1 MFSEETGDYPIL
13 LITLSHSSLSEPIRV
28 SSDPTSRISSTD
40 ADIVYGTVSRGNTF
54 VFMPFTMSLPGD
66 TEDSAPKTTI
76 SIDNVTRELVP
87 TIRALTSPPTVTM
100 ELVMASTPD
109 FVEALLPGF
118 DLTSISYDALTIS
131 GTLSVELLISEP
143 FPAGTFT
150 PSQFPGLF

>member
-13 LITLSHSSLSEPIRV
+13 LITLSHPSLSQPILI
-28 SSDPTSRISSTD
+28 SSDPTSRISANVT
-40 ADIVYGTVSRGNTF
+40 DIVYGTVSRGNTF

-66 TEDSAPKTTI
+66 SEDSAPKTTI
-76 SIDNVTRELVP
+76 SIDNVSRELVP

-118 DLTSISYDALTIS
+118 DLTSISYDAMTIS
-131 GTLSVELLISEP
+131 GTLSVELLVSEP